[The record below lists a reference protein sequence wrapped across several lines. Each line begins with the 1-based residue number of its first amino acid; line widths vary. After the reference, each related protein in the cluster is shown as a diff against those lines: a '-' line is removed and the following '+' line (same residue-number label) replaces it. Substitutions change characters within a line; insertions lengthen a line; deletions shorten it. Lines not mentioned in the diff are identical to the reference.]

1 MRGRAAPPPSGPV
14 HALRKRHATF
24 AQKDYNGILKTDSFP
39 VYSISDTFSYTLS
52 SVTFF
57 SKGES
62 HNRRCAFI
70 KLYFFHNFS
79 LRFILKISQ
88 I

>member
-1 MRGRAAPPPSGPV
+1 MPV
-14 HALRKRHATF
+14 RVLRKRHASF
-24 AQKDYNGILKTDSFP
+24 VQKDYNGILKTDSCSLLYFWFLFLHFE
-39 VYSISDTFSYTLS
+39 FSYI
-52 SVTFF
+52 F

-62 HNRRCAFI
+62 HNQRCAFI
-70 KLYFFHNFS
+70 KLYSFHNFS